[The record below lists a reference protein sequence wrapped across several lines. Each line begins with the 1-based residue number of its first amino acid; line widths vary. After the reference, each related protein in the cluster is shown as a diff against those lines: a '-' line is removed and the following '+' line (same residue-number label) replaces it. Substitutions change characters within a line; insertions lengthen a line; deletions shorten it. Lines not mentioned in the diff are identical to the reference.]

1 MGFGLSM
8 LKKSISEDDYIQF
21 DLFENFEENILSILI
36 VFVMF
41 LTLVVTIV
49 YEMTHE
55 MKFNRTIGFVL
66 AAIYSVFIV
75 VATFIEFKRAFFN

>member
-1 MGFGLSM
+1 
-8 LKKSISEDDYIQF
+8 
-21 DLFENFEENILSILI
+21 
-36 VFVMF
+36 MF

-75 VATFIEFKRAFFN
+75 TATFIEFERAFFN